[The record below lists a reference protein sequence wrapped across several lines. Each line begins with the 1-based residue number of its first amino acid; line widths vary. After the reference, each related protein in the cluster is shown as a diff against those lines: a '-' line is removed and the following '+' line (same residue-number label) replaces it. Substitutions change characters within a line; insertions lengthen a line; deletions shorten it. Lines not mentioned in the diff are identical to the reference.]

1 MKIAVTGASG
11 FIGTELL
18 AVLNKR
24 TDVEVIGLTRGGAD
38 KADSPRLEWRDT
50 DYTVGSLAEALQ
62 GADAVIHLAGV
73 RGTESDPEKFAV
85 NELMTESLLK
95 AMTEAGVKRIV
106 FASTVSVY
114 DNEDLIPWTEDAPL
128 KGRTEYGSSKIRCEE
143 LIRKYSD
150 TYGLGYGIARIAQV
164 LGAGERRRGMMN
176 VFLDTAAAK
185 GTLKVMGRS
194 LARKQYIYVKDLS
207 EVLAVLACGP
217 EMAEGDHRNEDLA
230 VKDVI
235 NDNITVNVGMP
246 KAYTNLEIAEIV
258 NKVYGNSTPIDYDDS
273 YPETGRAF
281 HMDVSLL
288 RDHLGYMPLDMA
300 EAIADLKG

>member
-24 TDVEVIGLTRGGAD
+24 SDVEVIGLTRRGAD
-38 KADSPRLEWRDT
+38 KADGPRLEWRDT
-50 DYTVGSLAEALQ
+50 DYTVGSLAETLQ
-62 GADAVIHLAGV
+62 SADVVIHLAGV
-73 RGTESDPEKFAV
+73 RGTESDPEKFAI
-85 NELMTESLLK
+85 NELMTEALLQ
-95 AMTEAGVKRIV
+95 AMIEAGVKRIV

-114 DNEDLIPWTEDAPL
+114 DDEDLMPWTEDAPL

-150 TYGLGYGIARIAQV
+150 QYGLSYGIARIAQV

-194 LARKQYIYVKDLS
+194 LAKKQYIYVKDLAK
-207 EVLAVLACGP
+207 VLAILACGP
-217 EMAEGDHRNEDLA
+217 ERTDANHRNEGLT
-230 VKDVI
+230 VRDVS
-235 NDNITVNVGMP
+235 NENITVNIGML

-258 NKVYGNSTPIDYDDS
+258 NKVYGNNTPIDYDDS

-281 HMDVSLL
+281 HMDTTSL
-288 RDHLGYMPLDMA
+288 RNKLGCEPLDMP
-300 EAIADLKG
+300 EAITDMKG